1 MSRARTALV
10 ALAAGALLLA
20 AAGVPTIVVLAGF
33 ALAALVVDAVDR
45 RGRTPSPPPSP
56 ERSALAVPA
65 EVEALTDVLPHPVL
79 LLDAEERVLAA
90 NPAAGDLAG
99 RPREQLVG
107 LSLIRAL
114 RHHALAELVRAPGEV
129 ASVTEFEG
137 GRHYRATAAF
147 IEAGAVRSVLVL
159 ENVTDLH
166 DARRARTDLVGNV
179 SHELRTPLTAARALA
194 ETLERA
200 LAERGGSAGDRD
212 LGFATQL
219 VTEIDRL
226 GRIVDRLLR
235 LSRLEAADDAFE
247 IAPLATEALLRDAVS
262 RIAPLADAR
271 GVRLDVGGAAPALR
285 ADRERLLEVLSN
297 LLDNALR
304 ASPRG
309 GVVTLSA
316 VGEGDEVRIEVTDE
330 GPGILPSERERIFER
345 FYTGDEA
352 RPAGLA
358 GSGLGLA
365 IARHIMRRLGGRIWV
380 ADRGPGATLCVALPR
395 AGDGPATSQ
404 GVPTAGP

>member
-1 MSRARTALV
+1 MSRARAAL
-10 ALAAGALLLA
+10 LAAAAVALLLA
-20 AAGVPTIVVLAGF
+20 AAGMPAIGLLAGF
-33 ALAALVVDAVDR
+33 AVVALVVDAVDR
-45 RGRTPSPPPSP
+45 RGRSPSPPPSP
-56 ERSALAVPA
+56 ESSALAVPA
-65 EVEALTDVLPHPVL
+65 GVEALTGVLPHPVL

-90 NPAAGDLAG
+90 NPAAADLAG
-99 RPREQLVG
+99 RPREELLG

-129 ASVTEFEG
+129 ASVAEFEG
-137 GRHYRATAAF
+137 GRHFRATAAF
-147 IEAGAVRSVLVL
+147 VETGSVRSVLVL

-200 LAERGGSAGDRD
+200 LEERDGGGEDHD
-212 LGFATQL
+212 LHFATKL
-219 VTEIDRL
+219 VAEIDRL
-226 GRIVDRLLR
+226 GRIVDRLIR
-235 LSRLEAADDAFE
+235 LSRLEAAEEPFE
-247 IAPLATEALLRDAVS
+247 VAPLATDALLRDAAS
-262 RIAPLADAR
+262 RIAPLADMH
-271 GVRLDVGGAAPALR
+271 GVRLEVGGAAPPLR

-316 VGEGDEVRIEVTDE
+316 VGDGDEVRVEVTDE

-345 FYTGDEA
+345 FYTGDAA
-352 RPAGLA
+352 RATGVA

-365 IARHIMRRLGGRIWV
+365 IARHIMRRLGGRVWV
-380 ADRGPGATLCVALPR
+380 ADGGPGATLCVALPR
-395 AGDGPATSQ
+395 TDDR
-404 GVPTAGP
+404 PTTNESAPRAAP